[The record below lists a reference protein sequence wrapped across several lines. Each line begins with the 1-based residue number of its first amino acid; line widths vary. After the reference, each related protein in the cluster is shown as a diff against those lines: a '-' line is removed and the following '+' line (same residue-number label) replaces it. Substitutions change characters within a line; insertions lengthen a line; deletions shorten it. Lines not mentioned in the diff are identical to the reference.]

1 MDYLNSSKQMDELVQ
16 RGADKVESDFAS
28 GKISM
33 TLDAKPL
40 HDAIDEINN
49 RLKNLGQ

>member
-16 RGADKVESDFAS
+16 RVADKVESDFAS

-40 HDAIDEINN
+40 ADAIDEITH
-49 RLKNLGQ
+49 RPKTLGQ